1 MRRRLDR
8 ALVAGVVLLVAAAT
22 VDALRPHG
30 HTHTQTLLSGLPAE
44 RGRAVSLHA
53 SPEVAFLREC
63 APERVRL
70 ALTSTEIDVHY
81 AGPPCRLADALHA
94 TLRSASG
101 EVIYRGSA
109 ARIAANVAGRAVVR
123 RALLPTLPR
132 CTSHAPYSVVVVAF
146 GHSAHGRL
154 ECALDYSEQ

>member
-1 MRRRLDR
+1 MRRWLDR
-8 ALVAGVVLLVAAAT
+8 ALVAGVALLVAAAA
-22 VDALRPHG
+22 VDALWP
-30 HTHTQTLLSGLPAE
+30 HTHTLLRGIPAE
-44 RGRAVSLHA
+44 HGRAISLHT

-70 ALTSTEIDVHY
+70 AVTSTAVDVRY

-101 EVIYRGSA
+101 EVLYRGTA

-132 CTSHAPYSVVVVAF
+132 CTSHAPYSVIVVAF
-146 GHSAHGRL
+146 GHAAHGRL
-154 ECALDYSEQ
+154 ACELDYSKQ